1 MINYN
6 INETHDINFNDPDA
20 HIEIFWYSFKES
32 MFNFYNFL
40 KSNNDIDNSHII
52 NIDDVNNKIIKWS
65 EELNFLKNE
74 KRYSEIESNIQTYI
88 SLYGLDLIKYSN
100 LLYHDSILVANIR
113 RWDKISNIYNF
124 NNSNSNIDNIIRIK
138 FFLIFFTLKE
148 HGISYE
154 DIDFFK
160 NYDKIFINNNYDDFI
175 VYSFIYNKPKILEL
189 LKDINPKKLENDVKR
204 LFPTL
209 KFNITSKMVKNCQI
223 YNKNI
228 FSK

>member
-1 MINYN
+1 MQC
-6 INETHDINFNDPDA
+6 
-20 HIEIFWYSFKES
+20 IEPTARLILPFSNKLGRES
-32 MFNFYNFL
+32 GF
-40 KSNNDIDNSHII
+40 
-52 NIDDVNNKIIKWS
+52 
-65 EELNFLKNE
+65 
-74 KRYSEIESNIQTYI
+74 
-88 SLYGLDLIKYSN
+88 
-100 LLYHDSILVANIR
+100 
-113 RWDKISNIYNF
+113 
-124 NNSNSNIDNIIRIK
+124 K